1 MTKVAIPT
9 DASARTPPP
18 AEGRAGRRGIM
29 RAAAIRSDIRAM
41 VRRKVRDDSEGD
53 KSGIDTPW
61 APTLTSARGIRWRRT
76 GTRLTAD
83 VARSADDGAHHRRR
97 RRADLPG
104 VFVRAHGDAGALGI
118 ARAAVRRVVPPAYQS
133 TASRPHS
140 GTHTLCTQRPGPYP
154 VALHGTGPV
163 ETTAERGYK

>member
-1 MTKVAIPT
+1 MTKVAMPT
-9 DASARTPPP
+9 DASARTPTP
-18 AEGRAGRRGIM
+18 AEGRAGRRGIV
-29 RAAAIRSDIRAM
+29 RAAPIRSDIRAM
-41 VRRKVRDDSEGD
+41 VRRKFRDDIEGD

-104 VFVRAHGDAGALGI
+104 VFVRAHGDASALGI
-118 ARAAVRRVVPPAYQS
+118 ARAGAGGGGPPPCQRAARRP
-133 TASRPHS
+133 
-140 GTHTLCTQRPGPYP
+140 
-154 VALHGTGPV
+154 
-163 ETTAERGYK
+163 